1 MPYTPHVLVIGG
13 GVLGTAIARDL
24 AIRGFETTLVE
35 QGTLTAGASG
45 RMQGALYSG
54 ARFCADDPGGA
65 RRCHSESQILR
76 RIAGEYVRETRG
88 VIATRPGEDEDLDEL
103 LAAAAECEIPAEE
116 LTEDQLHAATDRLDD
131 DVTRGVEVED
141 AVIDPFKLTVATAN
155 GAERFGADVQTGAE
169 VTELRFEGGRI
180 AGATVEYAEGPSQRR
195 RQPGDRSG
203 IEPPEI
209 DEEEAEIEIPDEEEE
224 EESKAPEPVAE
235 IQRSFPGATEDHS
248 PDPGT
253 TDEIEADFVVN
264 ATGPWADRVAA
275 MAGIDLP
282 LERVRGTMAVVDGE
296 VTESIVSLYG
306 DESRQMAPFWG
317 NTVLGAV
324 AEPLEDAGATAEA
337 VDELLADAASF
348 FALDDP
354 AVVRTYTGLWTSHQG
369 ADAPARGPGAT
380 IVDHKRHHDRW
391 GMLTVL
397 GGTLTTHRA
406 VAENV
411 VDRICREF
419 GVNRG
424 CRTADISLP
433 SVDPEGEPGDSVGG
447 ALKQATQAVSSVTN
461 RGQGANPVLC
471 EDRGVRRDAV
481 QEALDERS
489 SGGTDLTDVRLRTGA
504 TMGDCQGGRC
514 GHRLAAQLYPD
525 QDESTVEEALSAFLG
540 RRWAGRRT
548 ALWGEH
554 LAAAMNDYELHERAL
569 ARGGEAGS
577 LAEFDDGTEAER
589 ERERPMCCEAV
600 RQ

>member
-45 RMQGALYSG
+45 RMQGILYSG
-54 ARFCADDPGGA
+54 ARFCADDPAGA
-65 RRCHSESQILR
+65 KRCHTESQILR
-76 RIAGEYVRETRG
+76 RIAGEYVRKTTG
-88 VIATRPGEDEDLDEL
+88 VIAAPAGAADELDEL

-116 LTEDQLHAATDRLDD
+116 LTGEALHATTDRLDD
-131 DVTRGVEVED
+131 EFARGVRVED
-141 AVIDPFKLTVATAN
+141 AVIDPFRLTVANAN
-155 GAERFGADVQTGAE
+155 GAERFGADVRTGAE
-169 VTELRFEGGRI
+169 VSELRFEGGRI
-180 AGATVEYAEGPSQRR
+180 AGATVAYSDGPSQRR
-195 RQPGDRSG
+195 PQPGDRSG

-209 DEEEAEIEIPDEEEE
+209 EEEDEIEVPDEE

-282 LERVRGTMAVVDGE
+282 IERVRGTMAVLDGE
-296 VTESIVSLYG
+296 VSDGIVSRYG
-306 DESRQMAPFWG
+306 DESRQITPFWG

-324 AEPLEDAGATAEA
+324 AEPVEDADTAAEA
-337 VDELLADAASF
+337 VETLLADAESLF
-348 FALDDP
+348 DLDDP
-354 AVVRTYTGLWTSHQG
+354 GVVRTYTGLWTSHPG

-380 IVDHKRHHDRW
+380 IVDHERHHDRW

-397 GGTLTTHRA
+397 GGTLTTHRG

-433 SVDPEGEPGDSVGG
+433 SVDPEGEPGASVGG

-471 EDRGVRRDAV
+471 ENRGVRRDAV
-481 QEALDERS
+481 QEALDDRS
-489 SGGTDLTDVRLRTGA
+489 SSGTDLTDVRLRTGA
-504 TMGDCQGGRC
+504 TMGECQGGRC

-548 ALWGEH
+548 ALWGER
-554 LAAAMNDYELHERAL
+554 LRAAMRDYELHERTL
-569 ARGGEAGS
+569 ARGGGEPDS
-577 LAEFDDGTEAER
+577 LSAFDDGTESQR